1 MLYVGVILF
10 LICLVGT
17 PISILVW
24 IIRAILKKTIRK
36 NATASVLFFIGFVA
50 GIVMIL
56 RSPDID
62 EEPVAVTDTNVV
74 DNYVSQDE
82 GFYDTTE
89 TQDDDFV
96 DAGDDYIGD
105 TDDYTNGDYEL
116 NDNDD
121 TSGDDFAEDQDES
134 DIEKSLFDIP
144 EYPYQNKKEAKK
156 LMKTYNKAMEAS
168 ITDFIG
174 VEEVSEGGIIKEKE
188 IHYKKTVDDGKAVYR
203 YYGKTNKAGEPEG
216 IGILFTKWPIEWQ
229 ESGNILTSVCYIG
242 KFKDGFKDGYGI
254 EYWEFGGKYL
264 VDYEGDF
271 KKGKYHGE
279 GIDYLSEV
287 SVPYD
292 SITEMREKIY
302 SQTEENTVRVEPICL
317 SLKYYEGEFKE
328 GEYDG
333 KGKAYWSVVDNK
345 EILTYEGEFEAG
357 TFNGDGIS
365 YFDNGNIE
373 YKGKFKNGYYNGKG
387 TLYDEQGNI
396 VHKGK
401 FINGDIE

>member
-10 LICLVGT
+10 LVCLVGT

-36 NATASVLFFIGFVA
+36 NATASMLFFIGFVA

-62 EEPVAVTDTNVV
+62 EEPVAVSDTNAV

-89 TQDDDFV
+89 TQDDDLV

-105 TDDYTNGDYEL
+105 T
-116 NDNDD
+116 
-121 TSGDDFAEDQDES
+121 DDFAEDQDES

-188 IHYKKTVDDGKAVYR
+188 IHYKKTVDDGKAAYR
-203 YYGKTNKAGEPEG
+203 YYGKTNK
-216 IGILFTKWPIEWQ
+216 
-229 ESGNILTSVCYIG
+229 
-242 KFKDGFKDGYGI
+242 
-254 EYWEFGGKYL
+254 YL
-264 VDYEGDF
+264 
-271 KKGKYHGE
+271 
-279 GIDYLSEV
+279 I
-287 SVPYD
+287 
-292 SITEMREKIY
+292 
-302 SQTEENTVRVEPICL
+302 
-317 SLKYYEGEFKE
+317 
-328 GEYDG
+328 
-333 KGKAYWSVVDNK
+333 
-345 EILTYEGEFEAG
+345 
-357 TFNGDGIS
+357 
-365 YFDNGNIE
+365 
-373 YKGKFKNGYYNGKG
+373 
-387 TLYDEQGNI
+387 
-396 VHKGK
+396 
-401 FINGDIE
+401 